1 MIDENNR
8 SMYLKMMS
16 RTILNN
22 KDSYSKEQLD
32 DRLNYIRGIATDI
45 DGTVNGVNMKIIRD
59 LEDKLFTPTMINN
72 INDDVSN
79 NISSLKTIKQRIDM
93 MNDRVESITR
103 TPFVASSDIP
113 CRLEVNGVD
122 YEIGFIKTS
131 CGEIHIDE
139 FKLDK
144 NKINSHVGEF
154 KFNVNN
160 DDINN
165 YRSRY

>member
-1 MIDENNR
+1 MIDENNKR

-22 KDSYSKEQLD
+22 KDSYSEEQLNN
-32 DRLNYIRGIATDI
+32 RLNYIKGIATDI
-45 DGTVNGVNMKIIRD
+45 DGTVNDVNMKIIRD
-59 LEDKLFTPTMINN
+59 LEDKLYMSTIINN

-113 CRLEVNGVD
+113 CRLKVNGID
-122 YEIGFIKTS
+122 YGIGFIKTS

-139 FKLDK
+139 FK
-144 NKINSHVGEF
+144 
-154 KFNVNN
+154 FNVND
-160 DDINN
+160 DDITS
-165 YRSRY
+165 YRMN

>member
-1 MIDENNR
+1 MIDENNKR

-22 KDSYSKEQLD
+22 KDSYSEEQLNN
-32 DRLNYIRGIATDI
+32 RLNYIKGIATDI
-45 DGTVNGVNMKIIRD
+45 DGTINDVNMEIIRD
-59 LEDKLFTPTMINN
+59 LLNKLFTSTMINN

-93 MNDRVESITR
+93 MNNRVKSITR

-113 CRLEVNGVD
+113 CKLEVNGVD

-139 FKLDK
+139 FK
-144 NKINSHVGEF
+144 
-154 KFNVNN
+154 FNVNN
-160 DDINN
+160 DDITS
-165 YRSRY
+165 YRIN